1 MITKNKRYVVISMI
15 GGDTYY
21 IQSRIL
27 NEQEADF
34 LKNTLQEIKEK
45 RTIKTNNK

>member
-1 MITKNKRYVVISMI
+1 MITKNKRYFVISMI

-21 IQSRIL
+21 IPSRIL